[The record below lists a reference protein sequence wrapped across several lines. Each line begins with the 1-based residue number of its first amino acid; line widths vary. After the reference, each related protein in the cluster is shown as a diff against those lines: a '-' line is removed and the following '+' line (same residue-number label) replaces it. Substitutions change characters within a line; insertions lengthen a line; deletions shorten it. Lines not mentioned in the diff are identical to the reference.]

1 MSVNALKPTLSAIR
15 ADGDINLEEIKVLID
30 PKKGLGVNTDT
41 DEFELFK
48 RLATDVKVGNL
59 KNVTPETVKEVNTN
73 NKKRLVHKGVKIGAI
88 VGSVL
93 GVVGLIATPI
103 ILGPAFFVAPA
114 IAMAIV
120 GLTVGIGALA
130 GFIRSRTTPI
140 TKGEIKRQSPL
151 AVAATRFKKN
161 PLVQR
166 GVKIAGAIGG
176 TIGGVGAVGV
186 VTTAA
191 AAFIL
196 GAGAGGAAG
205 PVLLAATAA
214 FGVLLTG
221 VALLIGIGALGGYIH
236 SKIKGSGD
244 KDIPTGP
251 VTADAEALAL
261 LEKTIDKGVT
271 TKDHVKKGTK
281 IGGIVAGVIGG
292 LGLGGWSAVALIGSG
307 VLAAGAGAGAGAAG
321 GFALVL
327 AAYTFFP
334 VAGVVLA
341 VAALSVGI
349 GALAGFI
356 HSKVKKQKD

>member
-15 ADGDINLEEIKVLID
+15 ADGNINLEEIEVLID
-30 PKKGLGVNTDT
+30 PKKGLGVNTDA
-41 DEFELFK
+41 DEFELFR
-48 RLATDVKVGNL
+48 RLATDIKVGNL
-59 KNVTPETVKEVNTN
+59 KNVTPETVKEVNDN
-73 NKKRLVHKGVKIGAI
+73 NKKRLVHKGVKIGAA
-88 VGSVL
+88 VGGVL
-93 GVVGLIATPI
+93 GVAALIATPI
-103 ILGPAFFVAPA
+103 LLGPLFFAAPG
-114 IAMAIV
+114 IAMAV
-120 GLTVGIGALA
+120 LGLTVGIGALA

-176 TIGGVGAVGV
+176 TIGGTGA
-186 VTTAA
+186 
-191 AAFIL
+191 L
-196 GAGAGGAAG
+196 GALTVGSIVAIAAG
-205 PVLLAATAA
+205 TTSLAAPVIAVTAGYI
-214 FGVLLTG
+214 GVLGAG

-236 SKIKGSGD
+236 SKVKGSGD

-251 VTADAEALAL
+251 VTADAEAVAL

-271 TKDHVKKGTK
+271 TKDYVKKGTK

-292 LGLGGWSAVALIGSG
+292 LGLGGWTAGTIITSAVAGASG
-307 VLAAGAGAGAGAAG
+307 GAVAAGIVAGVAGWY
-321 GFALVL
+321 FL
-327 AAYTFFP
+327 P

-341 VAALSVGI
+341 AAALSVGI

>member
-30 PKKGLGVNTDT
+30 PKKGLGVNTDM
-41 DEFELFK
+41 DEFEVFR
-48 RLATDVKVGNL
+48 RLATDIKVGNL
-59 KNVTPETVKEVNTN
+59 KNVTSETVKEVNDN
-73 NKKRLVHKGVKIGAI
+73 NKKRLVHKGVNIAAA

-93 GVVGLIATPI
+93 GVAALIASPFL
-103 ILGPAFFVAPA
+103 LGPAFFVAPA

-166 GVKIAGAIGG
+166 GVKIGGAIGG

-186 VTTAA
+186 LTTTAA
-191 AAFIL
+191 AFIVGAGVA
-196 GAGAGGAAG
+196 GAGAFAG
-205 PVLLAATAA
+205 PVLLATASA
-214 FGVLLTG
+214 LGVLLTG
-221 VALLIGIGALGGYIH
+221 VALFIGVGALGGYIH

-244 KDIPTGP
+244 KDIPAGP
-251 VTADAEALAL
+251 VTADAEAVAL

-281 IGGIVAGVIGG
+281 IGGIVAGVLGG
-292 LGLGGWSAVALIGSG
+292 LGLGGWSAGALIAAA
-307 VLAAGAGAGAGAAG
+307 LASAGAVTAG
-321 GFALVL
+321 GVGLLV

-341 VAALSVGI
+341 VAAVCVGI

>member
-30 PKKGLGVNTDT
+30 PNKGLGVNTDT
-41 DEFELFK
+41 DEFEIFR
-48 RLATDVKVGNL
+48 RLATDIKVGNL
-59 KNVTPETVKEVNTN
+59 KNVTPETVKEVNDN

-88 VGSVL
+88 VGGVL
-93 GVVGLIATPI
+93 GVAALIATPI
-103 ILGPAFFVAPA
+103 LLGPLFYVAPA
-114 IAMAIV
+114 VAMAV
-120 GLTVGIGALA
+120 LGLTVGIGALA

-166 GVKIAGAIGG
+166 GVKIGGAIGG

-196 GAGAGGAAG
+196 GAGAAGGAG
-205 PVLLAATAA
+205 PVLLVAASALGILGA
-214 FGVLLTG
+214 G

-236 SKIKGSGD
+236 SKIKGSRD

-251 VTADAEALAL
+251 VTADAEAAAL
-261 LEKTIDKGVT
+261 LEQTINKGVT
-271 TKDHVKKGTK
+271 TKDYVKKGTK

-292 LGLGGWSAVALIGSG
+292 LGIGGWSAGALISAGIASVG
-307 VLAAGAGAGAGAAG
+307 AVGAGGMGL
-321 GFALVL
+321 LV

-334 VAGVVLA
+334 VAGIVLA